1 MSAVPGGFAG
11 TRAAGKRLAPEV
23 NRILSVRN
31 LPFKVTAE
39 QIYEIFGKVRERAF
53 ARKGGWVGGWVGVG
67 EETSERAS
75 ERAGGR
81 SRPAGAARGCDA
93 SAAARR

>member
-39 QIYEIFGKVRERAF
+39 QIYEIFGKVRERVC
-53 ARKGGWVGGWVGVG
+53 ARFREKGWVGGWVGRG
-67 EETSERAS
+67 WGGDERAS
-75 ERAGGR
+75 ERASGR
-81 SRPAGAARGCDA
+81 SRPAGAA

>member
-39 QIYEIFGKVRERAF
+39 QIYEIFGKVRER
-53 ARKGGWVGGWVGVG
+53 V
-67 EETSERAS
+67 
-75 ERAGGR
+75 
-81 SRPAGAARGCDA
+81 
-93 SAAARR
+93 